1 MAEYRTLTGKFAIAC
16 VKRKYMNDTM
26 FSYEDDT
33 FTSENYVGH
42 TYGENS
48 EGWDYRIRLN
58 PGTGDAFQ
66 FTNYTKISGAVVSAN
81 IKRKTTADTVHPIKL
96 KYGKSAN
103 TFTDATTCYAII
115 SNSTWYGDL
124 IDVRLDATTEKVE
137 KNIAVFAEYDSL
149 IDNVLKYGL
158 AMTYDS
164 TDITEISDVTITLM
178 VQDEYV
184 PPVITLQSTQSGG
197 VVVGGTYHHNL
208 NKMFT
213 LGVNYTQAGND
224 ALQELTAMVAGLND
238 GTAVFTSTTNYVNVS
253 ADQWKKLP
261 VSGTI
266 TLYAKSSKATSNT
279 LVIPYVIDEYDVHFT
294 FPTSGSVIRSDEDL
308 TISWEAVA
316 PSTQTIDA
324 PEKYLTEI
332 WFDNGEGSGGDYTT
346 LTSKTITADQLAGH
360 NQVHMRLYSY
370 YIMCE
375 TSQSAAPVMNLYI
388 QQVAGTGNVT
398 VIHAADK
405 PFIICVQWEST
416 GQTAYQVQVGK
427 FISDICWGG
436 DTQYRVPF
444 VLENG
449 VTYPVRVRIQDTQ
462 GVWTDWSE
470 PIYTT
475 AQDPLYENLPG
486 VSAKMESG
494 VVQVSVEINSTIA
507 SLYETVLLYRDGV
520 SIASYPVSE
529 RITHTDI
536 DANGATV
543 YSATATRYFGND
555 TFGNVAL
562 YAPITVDATPDTDGL
577 VLADKTWLPLRYTVD
592 EVQYSGSVSEEV
604 YQRYYSGRQYPVVMR
619 SGRKTETLSLAYA
632 DPTGALADILS
643 EQVGTVV
650 LFKNLDGLRFW
661 GCLESVSPTRHRG
674 WCAVSL
680 TLRKVDVNEWVP
692 LVWGTEE

>member
-1 MAEYRTLTGKFAIAC
+1 MASYRTLTGTFTMSC
-16 VKRKYMNDTM
+16 VKCKR
-26 FSYEDDT
+26 
-33 FTSENYVGH
+33 SEAPGFLSTDVTWSSDNYVGH
-42 TYGENS
+42 TYSGDV
-48 EGWDYRIRLN
+48 EGYDYRIRLL
-58 PGTGDAFQ
+58 PGSGEV
-66 FTNYTKISGAVVSAN
+66 FTYSDTSKIVAVR
-81 IKRKTTADTVHPIKL
+81 IKTTFKRKTTTNTNTSVQV
-96 KYGKSAN
+96 KYGRTTNNSNDAN
-103 TFTDATTCYAII
+103 TVYATLQSGNYYITWSSFIP
-115 SNSTWYGDL
+115 STSTETVETTLYEHAGYTSELGNAMKYGMGIVYEAGDL
-124 IDVRLDATTEKVE
+124 IQVSTVTMELDVA
-137 KNIAVFAEYDSL
+137 
-149 IDNVLKYGL
+149 
-158 AMTYDS
+158 
-164 TDITEISDVTITLM
+164 
-178 VQDEYV
+178 DEYV

-197 VVVGGTYHHNL
+197 VVVGGTYHHDP

-213 LGVNYTQAGND
+213 LGVNYTQAAND
-224 ALQELTAMVAGLND
+224 ALQRLTATATGLNG

-253 ADQWKKLP
+253 ADQWEKLP

-266 TLYAKSSKATSNT
+266 SIFAQNSKASSNILT
-279 LVIPYVIDEYDVHFT
+279 IPYVIDEYDVHFT
-294 FPTSGSVIRSDEDL
+294 SPTSGSIVRSDADL

-332 WFDNGEGSGGDYTT
+332 WFDDGEGSGGDYTT

-375 TSQSAAPVMNLYI
+375 TSPSAAPVMNLYI

-398 VIHAADK
+398 TYPPSERLIKVN
-405 PFIICVQWEST
+405 WGST
-416 GQTAYQVQVGK
+416 GQTAYQVRVGD
-427 FISDICWGG
+427 FLSEIMWGSE
-436 DTQYRVPF
+436 TTYKVPF
-444 VLENG
+444 ILSNG
-449 VTYPVRVRIQDTQ
+449 MTYAIRVRIQDAQ
-462 GVWTDWSE
+462 GAWQDWTE
-470 PIYTT
+470 PIYHKADTSNGYSYAVAAT
-475 AQDPLYENLPG
+475 KEDGQIKLTITKTGSPG
-486 VSAKMESG
+486 NPA
-494 VVQVSVEINSTIA
+494 EIFIYRGDVPIA
-507 SLYETVLLYRDGV
+507 SVGISDSAEYIDKTANGSVQYHVRV
-520 SIASYPVSE
+520 PSTYSIA
-529 RITHTDI
+529 
-536 DANGATV
+536 NGG
-543 YSATATRYFGND
+543 SCWESK
-555 TFGNVAL
+555 
-562 YAPITVDATPDTDGL
+562 PITVDATPDTDGL

-592 EVQYSGSVSEEV
+592 EVQYSGSASEEV

>member
-1 MAEYRTLTGKFAIAC
+1 MSC
-16 VKRKYMNDTM
+16 VKCKR
-26 FSYEDDT
+26 
-33 FTSENYVGH
+33 SEAPEFLSTDVTWSTDNYVGH
-42 TYGENS
+42 TYSGDV
-48 EGWDYRIRLN
+48 EGYDYRIRLL
-58 PGTGDAFQ
+58 PGSGEV
-66 FTNYTKISGAVVSAN
+66 FTYSDTSKIVAVR
-81 IKRKTTADTVHPIKL
+81 IKTTFKRKTTTNTNTSVWV
-96 KYGKSAN
+96 KYGITANNSSDAN
-103 TFTDATTCYAII
+103 TVYATLQSVNYYITWSSII
-115 SNSTWYGDL
+115 PSTSTETVETTLYEHAGYTSELGNAMKYGMGIVYEAGDL
-124 IDVRLDATTEKVE
+124 IQVSTVTMELDVA
-137 KNIAVFAEYDSL
+137 
-149 IDNVLKYGL
+149 
-158 AMTYDS
+158 
-164 TDITEISDVTITLM
+164 
-178 VQDEYV
+178 DEYV

-197 VVVGGTYHHNL
+197 VVVGGTYHHDP

-213 LGVNYTQAGND
+213 LGVNYTQAAND
-224 ALQELTAMVAGLND
+224 ALQRLTATATGLNG

-266 TLYAKSSKATSNT
+266 SIFAQNSKASSNILT
-279 LVIPYVIDEYDVHFT
+279 IPYVIDEYDVHFT
-294 FPTSGSVIRSDEDL
+294 SHTSGSIVRSDADL

-462 GVWTDWSE
+462 GVWTDWTE

-507 SLYETVLLYRDGV
+507 SLYEKVLLYRDGV
-520 SIASYPVSE
+520 SIASYPVIE

-536 DANGATV
+536 GANGATV